1 MQITQNDVNRVKWTI
16 DQVDPAIDKF
26 NYSFDGLNNIMTL
39 NLFIDNNIIAEF
51 KLRKLGFGIFCTNIS
66 FNENFYSDFDEFKNT
81 LYNYFLYNKNDI
93 TKLID
98 LTKFTFDI
106 GLKNIIYNME
116 FIYSI
121 LNVMKHIDRLYECY
135 EVDFNKKFI
144 IIQWKDQEYL
154 KPIINKIKRKY
165 SIGVTHDKCQL
176 CLRIK
181 LFQSSKEID
190 EYETILVN
198 LGDYI
203 LFEKEPINPE
213 KQIIMMYT
221 KEEFENSF
229 KKVKLCQS

>member
-106 GLKNIIYNME
+106 GLKNIASQICSCE
-116 FIYSI
+116 S
-121 LNVMKHIDRLYECY
+121 C
-135 EVDFNKKFI
+135 
-144 IIQWKDQEYL
+144 L
-154 KPIINKIKRKY
+154 KQA
-165 SIGVTHDKCQL
+165 G
-176 CLRIK
+176 
-181 LFQSSKEID
+181 
-190 EYETILVN
+190 
-198 LGDYI
+198 
-203 LFEKEPINPE
+203 
-213 KQIIMMYT
+213 
-221 KEEFENSF
+221 
-229 KKVKLCQS
+229 